1 MVTNLLPL
9 SIISNQ
15 WKLLTFQYNVYA
27 YIKLSLIDNLV
38 VTQKEVL
45 SDRWSIQR
53 LIKENQRG
61 RERERKKTWMIEVAK
76 SCHQVTWTQKREKKE
91 KTRVNFLITKFSNV
105 NS

>member
-15 WKLLTFQYNVYA
+15 WKLLPFQYNVYA
-27 YIKLSLIDNLV
+27 YFKLSLIDNLV

-61 RERERKKTWMIEVAK
+61 REREKNM
-76 SCHQVTWTQKREKKE
+76 
-91 KTRVNFLITKFSNV
+91 ND
-105 NS
+105 